1 MKKKVLKKKFKK
13 RLNHIHLRKSINKE
27 NHLTFLKVQKIYR
40 IQTKAIE
47 FSRLVEVL
55 GCLAGGFNEQLVHSL
70 RDQELEAMAV

>member
-13 RLNHIHLRKSINKE
+13 RLNHIHLRKSINKG
-27 NHLTFLKVQKIYR
+27 NHQTFLKFQKIYR

>member
-1 MKKKVLKKKFKK
+1 M
-13 RLNHIHLRKSINKE
+13 RKSINKE
-27 NHLTFLKVQKIYR
+27 NHPTFLKVQKIYR